1 MKIEDGIRRS
11 LHEAAGRVAPNDCW
25 DEINRGPLHREGRDF
40 ERGPATGRRVLVI
53 AVALA
58 LTTASIIVVGRAFYP
73 SSSTSVSAAAYDGMI
88 AFGVIGPRSGP
99 DGTLAQDIDV
109 VAPDGS
115 GLRNLTPDEAAYF
128 SPAWSPAGTKI
139 AYVRFQRDGGS
150 FEEGIFVA
158 NADNTQATKVYESG
172 LPHPISLSELAWS
185 PDGTKIGFVQTK
197 WVEGSEADAVMQL
210 MVMNAEGTGATALGG
225 RSASN
230 GGQITSFAWS
240 PDGDRIVFTRQ
251 VAQGVR
257 SIPNLFLMNADG
269 TGITQLTDDG
279 VSMNPSWSPDGSY
292 IAFEVALDHYHRR
305 SIYVMDPTGGDRTQL
320 TEGPW
325 MDSDPVWSPDGR
337 QIAFIRVEG
346 ESNAGTAVRASSL
359 MIINA
364 DGTDQHAVATA
375 EEANGSPTTP
385 SWQPLAAESKASPPS
400 PPTASLS
407 STQCR
412 QVHTTG
418 DFDGDGVTDRAE
430 LVAIVSGDVFCED
443 TGRVVSH
450 LLSEQIDVRFGSGQ
464 TLEWPFTACKPCMTG
479 GETFTPTDL
488 DGDGRDEL
496 AIDVGPGAA
505 IDYVGF
511 YRVDPHGIHPLVV
524 ADPADRPY
532 MKPGPAIL
540 GGGFDS
546 GLWSPIECRVDAD
559 GTRELVSVHAE
570 NITGPITGP
579 WKVHR
584 TTMVLRGD
592 NLIVVAVAEDQSSS
606 FSRTSDVFQNGC
618 S

>member
-1 MKIEDGIRRS
+1 MMKIEDRIRRS
-11 LHEAAGRVAPNDCW
+11 LHEAAGRVAPNDRW
-25 DEINRGPLHREGRDF
+25 DEINHGPLHFEGPHF

-58 LTTASIIVVGRAFYP
+58 LTTASILVVGRAFYP
-73 SSSTSVSAAAYDGMI
+73 SSSTSVSGAAHDGMI
-88 AFGVIGPRSGP
+88 AFGVIGPRTGP

-128 SPAWSPAGTKI
+128 SPAWSPDGTKI

-150 FEEGIFVA
+150 FDEGIFVA
-158 NADNTQATKVYESG
+158 NADNTQATKVYVSG

-197 WVEGSEADAVMQL
+197 WPAEGSEADAVMQL
-210 MVMNAEGTGATALGG
+210 IVMNADGTGATALGG
-225 RSASN
+225 TSASD
-230 GGQITSFAWS
+230 GGQITSFSWS
-240 PDGDRIVFTRQ
+240 PDGGRIVLTRQ

-257 SIPNLFLMNADG
+257 SIPNLFLMSADG
-269 TGITQLTDDG
+269 TSITQLTDDG
-279 VSMNPSWSPDGSY
+279 ISMNPSWSPDGSH
-292 IAFEVALDHYHRR
+292 IAFEVASDHYHRR
-305 SIYVMDPTGGDRTQL
+305 SIYLVDASGGDRTQL

-359 MIINA
+359 MIMNA

-375 EEANGSPTTP
+375 EEANGSPTNP
-385 SWQPLAAESKASPPS
+385 SWQPLAAESKAS
-400 PPTASLS
+400 
-407 STQCR
+407 QCR
-412 QVHTTG
+412 QAHTTG
-418 DFDGDGVTDRAE
+418 DFDGDGVADRAE
-430 LVAIVSGDVFCED
+430 LVAIVSADVSCED
-443 TGRVVSH
+443 TGQVVSH

-464 TLEWPFTACKPCMTG
+464 TLERPFTACKPCMTG

-505 IDYVGF
+505 TDYVGF

-524 ADPADRPY
+524 ADPADPPY
-532 MKPGPAIL
+532 VKPGPAIL

-546 GLWSPIECRVDAD
+546 GLLSPIECRVDAD
-559 GTRELVSVHAE
+559 GTRALVSVHAE
-570 NITGPITGP
+570 NMTGPITGP
-579 WKVHR
+579 WKVHS
-584 TTMVLRGD
+584 TTMFLRGD
-592 NLIVVAVAEDQSSS
+592 DLVVVAVAEDQSKGF
-606 FSRTSDVFQNGC
+606 FSRGSEVFQNGC